1 MRAWPVARSI
11 FDAPLGEKSYVREAN
26 ERTTSWINQRSDVY
40 YSLKFTIFGVSML
53 PNANVVKP
61 FSPAGLQAPATAKR
75 QPSGAPTTR
84 CVASRGVKRQNQNK
98 SLLFSK
104 YFPK

>member
-1 MRAWPVARSI
+1 
-11 FDAPLGEKSYVREAN
+11 
-26 ERTTSWINQRSDVY
+26 
-40 YSLKFTIFGVSML
+40 ML

-84 CVASRGVKRQNQNK
+84 CVAARLIEMGTGHNVRQPLYVTNEV
-98 SLLFSK
+98 LFSYHMCYVLNAINK
-104 YFPK
+104 NIFLL